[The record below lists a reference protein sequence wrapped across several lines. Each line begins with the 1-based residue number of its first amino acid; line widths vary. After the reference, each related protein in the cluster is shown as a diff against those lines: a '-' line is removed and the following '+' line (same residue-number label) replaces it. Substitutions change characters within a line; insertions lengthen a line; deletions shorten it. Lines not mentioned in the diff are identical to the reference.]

1 MPSKPW
7 IDDFTAGYM
16 SRVMHLF
23 PKQGEKAPWVN
34 TQNYILDK
42 KMVRNAALEDG
53 VLTFDNP
60 KGVDAGSQAAAS

>member
-1 MPSKPW
+1 
-7 IDDFTAGYM
+7 
-16 SRVMHLF
+16 MHLF

-60 KGVDAGSQAAAS
+60 KGADAGSQAAAS